1 MEIDFNLFLKRK
13 YMKQRNYNPDKQKYA
28 AQKRSEI
35 YKWKKNKLRE
45 EFLEENTRKVLV
57 EKMQS

>member
-1 MEIDFNLFLKRK
+1 
-13 YMKQRNYNPDKQKYA
+13 MKQRNYNPDKQKYA